1 MNNCEN
7 KFSADCLAFF
17 DNRKIINV
25 EENSRKFVETNSK
38 QKSFALYHVDGCIIV
53 EGQKCDFL
61 LLNCSELIAY
71 LIELKGS
78 DLIHAVRQIN
88 TTLSHLLSDLADF
101 TKINARIVLTKVN
114 TPDLKSSNLIKL
126 EKRIRK
132 LGGTLDYKAIILS
145 ENV

>member
-61 LLNCSELIAY
+61 LLNCSE
-71 LIELKGS
+71 
-78 DLIHAVRQIN
+78 LIHAVRQIN

>member
-1 MNNCEN
+1 MNNCET

-17 DNRKIINV
+17 DNRKIMNV
-25 EENSRKFVETNSK
+25 EENSRKFVGINSK
-38 QKSFALYHVDGCIIV
+38 NKPFTLYRVDGCIMM

-61 LLNCSELIAY
+61 LLNCSELLAY

-78 DLIHAVRQIN
+78 DLIRAVRQIN
-88 TTLSHLLSDLADF
+88 ATLSHLLGNLTDF
-101 TKINARIVLTKVN
+101 KKINARIVLTKVN
-114 TPDLKSSNLIKL
+114 TPDLKSTELIKL
-126 EKRIRK
+126 EKRIRQ

>member
-1 MNNCEN
+1 MSNCGN
-7 KFSADCLAFF
+7 KLSADCLAFS

-25 EENSRKFVETNSK
+25 EENSRKFVGQNSK
-38 QKSFALYHVDGCIIV
+38 QKLFALYHVDGCIIV

-88 TTLSHLLSDLADF
+88 ATLNHLLGDLADF

-114 TPDLKSSNLIKL
+114 TPDLKSSDLIKL
-126 EKRIRK
+126 EKRIRQ
-132 LGGTLDYKAIILS
+132 LGGTLAYKAITLS

>member
-7 KFSADCLAFF
+7 KFSADCLVFF
-17 DNRKIINV
+17 DERKIINV
-25 EENSRKFVETNSK
+25 EENSRRFVGLNTK
-38 QKSFALYHVDGCIIV
+38 QKSFALYCVDGCIIV
-53 EGQKCDFL
+53 EGQKCDYL

-71 LIELKGS
+71 FIELKGS

-88 TTLSHLLSDLADF
+88 TTLNHLLSDLEDF

-114 TPDLKSSNLIKL
+114 TPDLKSSDLIKL
-126 EKRIRK
+126 ERRIRL
-132 LGGTLDYKAIILS
+132 LGGTLGYKAKVLS